1 MACEA
6 CHGSTHAEWPVGN
19 AAANDN
25 IAPVQLQGHA
35 GPIIECKT
43 CHAGGPP
50 LSIDGPHGLHNIND
64 RNWNGNHDNFFRQNP
79 LLCEACH
86 GLALEG
92 TVLSRA
98 AADRTL
104 FGDDNKTVS
113 VPKGAQ
119 VSCTLCHEN
128 PLTGGGN

>member
-1 MACEA
+1 MVQFPRMAA
-6 CHGSTHAEWPVGN
+6 
-19 AAANDN
+19 
-25 IAPVQLQGHA
+25 IKILRIIKRYRGHSGMA
-35 GPIIECKT
+35 
-43 CHAGGPP
+43 
-50 LSIDGPHGLHNIND
+50 
-64 RNWNGNHDNFFRQNP
+64 
-79 LLCEACH
+79 CEACH

-104 FGDDNKTVS
+104 FGDDNRTVS